1 MIARILI
8 RNICDNEELNEILCK
23 IEREY
28 EVDTELEETYEEE

>member
-8 RNICDNEELNEILCK
+8 RNIEDNAELNEILCG
-23 IEREY
+23 IEAEY